1 MVTTPAR
8 LPMVAL
14 SAVLEHP
21 VTEHVRLQQHLT
33 RCDQP
38 ADPRG
43 QSSSD
48 SVSSRAT
55 PYVHPSP
62 TAIDAYADPDRCAR
76 C

>member
-1 MVTTPAR
+1 MVTTLQPS
-8 LPMVAL
+8 PMMAL
-14 SAVLEHP
+14 SAVLEHS

-38 ADPRG
+38 ADPQV

-48 SVSSRAT
+48 SVSSLRPLRA
-55 PYVHPSP
+55 PLAHR
-62 TAIDAYADPDRCAR
+62 DRRLRRPERRAR